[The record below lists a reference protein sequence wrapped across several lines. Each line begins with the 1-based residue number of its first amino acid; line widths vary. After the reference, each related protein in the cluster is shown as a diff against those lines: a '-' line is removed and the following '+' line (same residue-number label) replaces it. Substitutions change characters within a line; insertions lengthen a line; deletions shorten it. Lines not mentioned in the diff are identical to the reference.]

1 MSYSMRRLTS
11 QPRYST
17 HSDLFTLME
26 EEPPPVPPKDAAYMT
41 PQMEL
46 DRPPPAP
53 ASGSKRKRAHDD
65 ALYKL
70 TGEDPDASDLDAHT
84 PKRGRSMLRQSDAS
98 ASEDATPVQHRNVR
112 RKKGLS
118 NLSNLNLRHAAEQQ
132 AFKDLQARESRFQEG
147 SLTDKPSEKP
157 PSVYTRM
164 MRTES
169 GNVSHVDELME
180 DYHEDIPTP
189 RVSTERVVDHG
200 RVETPAAMSAD
211 HGRKD
216 EGNGYFRFGR
226 QFAANFHPVT
236 LWNRIWNDT
245 KDELTR
251 KNIEEAERRARQ
263 KAEAEAR
270 YAQLK
275 QAGQLGLQPV
285 DKLAGGPR
293 GSVDSTETP
302 RDSGVEIEGLH
313 RPSAHPRTGSAA
325 SGLLPPYHDTISR
338 SGSEVPET
346 ASKQNKGLKNRLH
359 FKKPSM
365 TNIKTDLKRVGS
377 DLNLTKT
384 LRNRDSSASLSPVK
398 PDFSTSTLKRSESR
412 FDLKKQQ
419 KLSKRVSDLESKL
432 DQARR
437 ELDTALVEASPMP
450 KLSGKFERFTPSSTM
465 KRPRFIPGKL
475 PSLPS
480 ERVLMAEQ
488 RAELT
493 DASRNEAGEDEP
505 KKGLDHTGEHLEDNQ
520 VMDDSIVKGS
530 RANINNNYP
539 TRASSLFNLQD
550 ENVAN
555 LSTSN
560 NDQATSNLKSTE
572 QQQLTTEA
580 TENMDPNSITTLTG
594 NGDAEAPK
602 PADYESLDAKLKALE
617 KNAKLARAPNK
628 SKKRKSI
635 PANDDKVFKPA
646 TESDDDAEWEEANQT
661 PRKKRKSAGSKDDSS
676 PPSKRPS
683 TRPQNSPQGKKGKRP
698 AANSDVLSSS
708 PVSKKKGDKQAV
720 AEEQAGAGAAETQE
734 DEFSANE
741 ADSQPVRTSVDSQAQ
756 PLDVVYEEEEETIK
770 VPLNDEP
777 SKPTAKATPAR
788 YGRTTLRS
796 RSNSPHKRG
805 NSLQPGPEEQM
816 MVRAGEAAKMN
827 PARRSVSP
835 LPPTI
840 DYTETTTVVSE
851 TKTVTVVPGADGV
864 RNLPRGANGSF
875 ESLMELDEEEEEG
888 GRSFEWPEDVF

>member
-1 MSYSMRRLTS
+1 
-11 QPRYST
+11 
-17 HSDLFTLME
+17 ME

-46 DRPPPAP
+46 ERPPIAP
-53 ASGSKRKRAHDD
+53 ASGSKRKREAHDD
-65 ALYKL
+65 ALHKL

-98 ASEDATPVQHRNVR
+98 ASEDATPVQPRNVR

-157 PSVYTRM
+157 PSAYTRM

-180 DYHEDIPTP
+180 DYHDDIPTP
-189 RVSTERVVDHG
+189 RASTERAVDHA
-200 RVETPAAMSAD
+200 RVETPAGMSAEG
-211 HGRKD
+211 GRKD

-263 KAEAEAR
+263 KTEAEAR

-275 QAGQLGLQPV
+275 QSGQLGLQPV
-285 DKLAGGPR
+285 GKLAGAPR

-325 SGLLPPYHDTISR
+325 SGLLPPHHDTINR
-338 SGSEVPET
+338 SGSKVPET

-359 FKKPSM
+359 FRKPSL

-377 DLNLTKT
+377 DLNLAKT

-398 PDFSTSTLKRSESR
+398 PNFSTSTLKRSESR

-505 KKGLDHTGEHLEDNQ
+505 KKGLALTEEHLEEDE
-520 VMDDSIVKGS
+520 VMDDDSMVKGA
-530 RANINNNYP
+530 RANVKNNTNTHP

-550 ENVAN
+550 ENAAS

-560 NDQATSNLKSTE
+560 NVQTISKLKSVE

-580 TENMDPNSITTLTG
+580 TENMDPNSINVLTG
-594 NGDAEAPK
+594 TGAAEAPK

-617 KNAKLARAPNK
+617 KNAKLARAPTK

-635 PANDDKVFKPA
+635 PADDDKVFKPA
-646 TESDDDAEWEEANQT
+646 TESNDDAEWEEANQT

-683 TRPQNSPQGKKGKRP
+683 TRLQSSPQAKKAKR
-698 AANSDVLSSS
+698 AAVKSDGRNSS
-708 PVSKKKGDKQAV
+708 PVGKKKGCKQTV

-734 DEFSANE
+734 DELSANE

-788 YGRTTLRS
+788 YGRTALRS

-816 MVRAGEAAKMN
+816 MVRAGEAARMN

-835 LPPTI
+835 LPPPNG
-840 DYTETTTVVSE
+840 YKETTTIVSE
-851 TKTVTVVPGADGV
+851 TKTVTVVSGADGV
-864 RNLPRGANGSF
+864 PNLPMGANGSF
-875 ESLMELDEEEEEG
+875 ESLMELDEDEHEG
-888 GRSFEWPEDVF
+888 AEVMRARGRRSFEWPEDVF